1 MYKSKFNKY
10 AKNNKNPAGK
20 LTTTQTDPGVLGNID
35 INALDNLEVETP
47 KRAVYKNL
55 NSYLIIILQVYY
67 AFSAYSPV

>member
-35 INALDNLEVETP
+35 INALDNLEAETP
-47 KRAVYKNL
+47 KRAVYKN
-55 NSYLIIILQVYY
+55 
-67 AFSAYSPV
+67 